1 MDSIVSLK
9 LDTRHKILNA
19 ALFIAARNG
28 FIKATTDQ
36 IAKRAKVSEG
46 IIYHYFKSKDELCF
60 EMIKEHAEGYRHQLV
75 KEIENILKAKDK
87 LERLIDFHFQY
98 FTREGNIFQI
108 IFGKSGGSPL
118 MFNYI
123 LKVAI
128 IPYSEIIEDIIRYG
142 IESGEF
148 KDVEPVASA
157 SGLLGMMQINIL
169 RLHFG
174 PTPLSA
180 QKIEETIKQIFFGGL
195 LKK

>member
-1 MDSIVSLK
+1 
-9 LDTRHKILNA
+9 
-19 ALFIAARNG
+19 
-28 FIKATTDQ
+28 
-36 IAKRAKVSEG
+36 
-46 IIYHYFKSKDELCF
+46 
-60 EMIKEHAEGYRHQLV
+60 MIKEHAENYRHQLV

-87 LERLIDFHFQY
+87 LEHLIDFHFEY
-98 FTREGNIFQI
+98 FTREGNIFHI

-118 MFNYI
+118 MFNHI

-148 KDVEPVASA
+148 KNLETVASA
-157 SGLLGMMQINIL
+157 SSLLGMMQINIL

-174 PTPLSA
+174 LTALSA
-180 QKIEETIKQIFFGGL
+180 QKIKETIKQLFFSGL